1 MIATAE
7 PANPALRL
15 LRPLAARNF
24 RLLWIGT
31 SLSMLADQFSFIAL
45 AWLALQL
52 TGSPLALGGV
62 LMTAAI
68 PRAVFI
74 LVGGALSDRLSARTV
89 MAASS
94 VGRAAAM
101 GVTAAL
107 IFSHHIQLWELYGLS
122 LVFGLAD
129 AFFYPS
135 RGALVPVVT
144 PADELEPA
152 NALLSGSTGLA
163 GILGA
168 AASGLVVAHFGT
180 GPGFAIDSAGFLVTA
195 LTVAAIDAPR
205 TRAAM
210 GGVLQQI
217 GGGLLYAWRD
227 PALRAVLIGLAVVD
241 TALTGPVSVGLPT
254 LARERLGGAA
264 SLGAMSA
271 AFAAGAV
278 LGNLLGG
285 SFSRRGRLGVVL
297 ALLMVAIGASAMAI
311 GVAPGLPV
319 AAAIMFVIAV
329 LSGYAQVLF
338 FAWLQR
344 RTSPEMQ
351 GRVQGM
357 VMLASIGL
365 APFTMAA
372 SGAIAQVHLSLLFA
386 LAGGA
391 VVVTGLA
398 ASLSRAFREL

>member
-1 MIATAE
+1 M
-7 PANPALRL
+7 
-15 LRPLAARNF
+15 
-24 RLLWIGT
+24 
-31 SLSMLADQFSFIAL
+31 
-45 AWLALQL
+45 
-52 TGSPLALGGV
+52 
-62 LMTAAI
+62 
-68 PRAVFI
+68 
-74 LVGGALSDRLSARTV
+74 
-89 MAASS
+89 
-94 VGRAAAM
+94 
-101 GVTAAL
+101 
-107 IFSHHIQLWELYGLS
+107 
-122 LVFGLAD
+122 
-129 AFFYPS
+129 
-135 RGALVPVVT
+135 
-144 PADELEPA
+144 
-152 NALLSGSTGLA
+152 
-163 GILGA
+163 
-168 AASGLVVAHFGT
+168 VAHFGT

-195 LTVAAIDAPR
+195 LTVAAIAAPP

-357 VMLASIGL
+357 VLLASIGL